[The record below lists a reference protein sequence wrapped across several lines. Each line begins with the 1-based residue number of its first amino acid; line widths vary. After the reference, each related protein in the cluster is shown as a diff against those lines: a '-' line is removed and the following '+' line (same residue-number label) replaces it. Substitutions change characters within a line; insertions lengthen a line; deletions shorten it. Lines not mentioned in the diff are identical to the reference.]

1 MVFSEIL
8 NADLAEEFISARHR
22 FGDDYSPPVELAVVQ
37 RLKVMLKLSPAG
49 KRAVIFSLPNQFGSL
64 KKEEEERKTVEC
76 ISIHL
81 TGRRSVSLK

>member
-22 FGDDYSPPVELAVVQ
+22 FGVDDSPPVELAVVQ

-49 KRAVIFSLPNQFGSL
+49 KRAMIFSLPNLFGS
-64 KKEEEERKTVEC
+64 KKKTKPKKPIEC